1 MSLSRSCFLTVAA
14 LAFGIASAAETTPPA
29 ADEKPA
35 KGAPAPK
42 MKKKMKMDEPMAGG
56 MKKPGMMKGDM
67 KSAAD
72 RKDRQMDE
80 MMKKEEKAAK

>member
-1 MSLSRSCFLTVAA
+1 MSLPRSFFLTAA
-14 LAFGIASAAETTPPA
+14 LLAFGIASAADT
-29 ADEKPA
+29 
-35 KGAPAPK
+35 PAPPPKKIVKKIK
-42 MKKKMKMDEPMAGG
+42 MAEPMAGG

-72 RKDRQMDE
+72 QKDRQMDE

>member
-1 MSLSRSCFLTVAA
+1 MSLARSFFLTATL
-14 LAFGIASAAETTPPA
+14 LAFGAASAAETQPP
-29 ADEKPA
+29 P
-35 KGAPAPK
+35 PK
-42 MKKKMKMDEPMAGG
+42 VVKKIKMAEPMAGG

-72 RKDRQMDE
+72 QKDRKMDE

>member
-1 MSLSRSCFLTVAA
+1 MSLSRSLFLTAA
-14 LAFGIASAAETTPPA
+14 LLAFGIASAADTPSP
-29 ADEKPA
+29 P
-35 KGAPAPK
+35 PPK
-42 MKKKMKMDEPMAGG
+42 KVVKKIKMDEPMAGG

-72 RKDRQMDE
+72 QKDRKMDE

>member
-1 MSLSRSCFLTVAA
+1 MSLSRSLFLTAVA
-14 LAFGIASAAETTPPA
+14 LALASGTASAADT
-29 ADEKPA
+29 
-35 KGAPAPK
+35 APAPK
-42 MKKKMKMDEPMAGG
+42 VKKKIKMTEPMAGG

-72 RKDRQMDE
+72 QKDRKMDE

>member
-1 MSLSRSCFLTVAA
+1 MSLSRSFFLTAA
-14 LAFGIASAAETTPPA
+14 LLAFGVASAAETTPPP
-29 ADEKPA
+29 ADATPDKA
-35 KGAPAPK
+35 APALK
-42 MKKKMKMDEPMAGG
+42 VKKKMKMAEPMAGG

-72 RKDRQMDE
+72 QKDRQMDE